1 MLAFRFGPNHGSS
14 HVLCVKTY
22 ESASFASY
30 VFEGL
35 GVCTDL
41 GLVVVE
47 FFGRSDV
54 TTHAKSSHLELGVS
68 WSRLSAARLQG

>member
-1 MLAFRFGPNHGSS
+1 M
-14 HVLCVKTY
+14 KTN
-22 ESASFASY
+22 ERASFASY
-30 VFEGL
+30 ACEGL

-47 FFGRSDV
+47 FCGRSDV
-54 TTHAKSSHLELGVS
+54 TTRGKCFHLELGVS